1 MTGWGSGGINLTPDE
16 TNLTVEIPEIE
27 VQGAVV
33 ESFVEL
39 LIELN
44 TAPAIGIG
52 GAQDFVQLLFFCE
65 FVGEPAGVS
74 GGKAVDFTGWE
85 GKMYLHAPEMQS
97 GNLGLRLLKK
107 DDIIEEM

>member
-33 ESFVEL
+33 ESFVER

-52 GAQDFVQLLFFCE
+52 GAQDFVQLLFFRE

-74 GGKAVDFTGWE
+74 GGKLWTSQAGR
-85 GKMYLHAPEMQS
+85 GKCISTPQRCNPEIW
-97 GNLGLRLLKK
+97 GCAF
-107 DDIIEEM
+107 

>member
-52 GAQDFVQLLFFCE
+52 GARDFVQLLFFCE
-65 FVGEPAGVS
+65 FVGE
-74 GGKAVDFTGWE
+74 
-85 GKMYLHAPEMQS
+85 
-97 GNLGLRLLKK
+97 GLFQKHRRTAACEARFRVP
-107 DDIIEEM
+107 DRPG